1 MPIIKSLPN
10 GNPKIP
16 EDCFVAE
23 NATIVGDVVL
33 GAHCS
38 VWFNAV
44 IRGDVH
50 YIKIG

>member
-33 GAHCS
+33 G
-38 VWFNAV
+38 
-44 IRGDVH
+44 DM
-50 YIKIG
+50 